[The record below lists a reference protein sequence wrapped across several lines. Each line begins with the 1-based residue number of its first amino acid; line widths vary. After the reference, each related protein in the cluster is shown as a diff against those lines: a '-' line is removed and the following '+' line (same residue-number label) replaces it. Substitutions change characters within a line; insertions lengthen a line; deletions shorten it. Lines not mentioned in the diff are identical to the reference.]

1 MQNLYDMVVES
12 VESLAVGFS
21 AYDVTQRVRRMAQIA
36 QLANEDLD
44 LPLSSDP
51 GFKWNVSHSEV
62 KRIMEQLYGGRAVDR
77 TFNSSG
83 YFVYHVV
90 TATPAAA
97 TAPTTPTATPATTDT
112 SLLDKLVNYINGYRS
127 RSGVTPTAKEVQS
140 RFKRESDMTCQE
152 FINFAARNNVPVT
165 LGATPSVS
173 TIG

>member
-1 MQNLYDMVVES
+1 MKNLYDMVVES
-12 VESLAVGFS
+12 VASLSAGFS
-21 AYDVTQRVRRMAQIA
+21 AYDVTQRVRRMAQLA

-90 TATPAAA
+90 TAAPA

-112 SLLDKLVNYINGYRS
+112 SLLTKLVNYINGYRS

-152 FINFAARNNVPVT
+152 FIVFAGQNNIPVA

>member
-1 MQNLYDMVVES
+1 MKNLYDMVVES
-12 VESLAVGFS
+12 VEALCVGFS

-36 QLANEDLD
+36 QLTNEDLD

-83 YFVYHVV
+83 YFIYHVV

-97 TAPTTPTATPATTDT
+97 PTTPTAAPATTDT
-112 SLLDKLVNYINGYRS
+112 SLLAKLVNYINAYRS

-152 FINFAARNNVPVT
+152 FINFAGQNNIPVN
-165 LGATPSVS
+165 LGATASVS